1 MKTSIT
7 DIPRIGKGND
17 DEFQIGSYEKG
28 LSTFIEN
35 TSTPITIALQ
45 GEWGSGKT
53 SLMNVLREKLCNES
67 SLFHPVWINTWE
79 YSLMSNPTETMMQIL
94 GKMVSATSA
103 YSKNNGDVAENVKK
117 VFGTFLKFG
126 AKAVIDKTGFD
137 SSIVD
142 ELCQSRDSSV
152 SELRNSL
159 QISIDSVLKETRRK
173 GFIFFVDDLDRIDPS
188 VAVEILELLK
198 NIFTLENC
206 VFVLAIDYDVVVK
219 GLKPKFG
226 ELTLANERE
235 FRSFFDKIIQ
245 VPFSMPVA
253 RYNVDSYIVKQLLEI
268 GVLNET
274 DTKDEMF
281 VASLVKSEQLT
292 IGCNPRSIKRFI
304 NTLSLIKCIG
314 DATNKEE
321 DRKEERERK
330 LDIFLNISLVG
341 MQVAYPKIYN
351 ILAANSD
358 FVNWDDKAL
367 SKMGVNIISEEER
380 NKIKESEE
388 FDETWEQVLYAIC
401 QTDAYLKRCALQI
414 SQLFNKIRDS
424 IFDVYNNDENQIS
437 ECIENQLS
445 FTSIT
450 GISSKEQVQQPM
462 DKRTKEY
469 RRELKRILL
478 NKALSIPGVVKSE
491 IGTGK
496 RLDQLGASLSS
507 GKADFYFTDVIQQ
520 TMQIFLESENSEF
533 VNAIRS
539 KFKCGFNEHRNM
551 IYLDVYH
558 FLTEDHESYVEK
570 VIQYCQENLK

>member
-137 SSIVD
+137 SGIVD

-198 NIFTLENC
+198 NIFTL
-206 VFVLAIDYDVVVK
+206 
-219 GLKPKFG
+219 
-226 ELTLANERE
+226 
-235 FRSFFDKIIQ
+235 
-245 VPFSMPVA
+245 
-253 RYNVDSYIVKQLLEI
+253 
-268 GVLNET
+268 
-274 DTKDEMF
+274 
-281 VASLVKSEQLT
+281 
-292 IGCNPRSIKRFI
+292 
-304 NTLSLIKCIG
+304 
-314 DATNKEE
+314 
-321 DRKEERERK
+321 
-330 LDIFLNISLVG
+330 
-341 MQVAYPKIYN
+341 
-351 ILAANSD
+351 
-358 FVNWDDKAL
+358 
-367 SKMGVNIISEEER
+367 
-380 NKIKESEE
+380 
-388 FDETWEQVLYAIC
+388 
-401 QTDAYLKRCALQI
+401 
-414 SQLFNKIRDS
+414 
-424 IFDVYNNDENQIS
+424 
-437 ECIENQLS
+437 
-445 FTSIT
+445 
-450 GISSKEQVQQPM
+450 
-462 DKRTKEY
+462 
-469 RRELKRILL
+469 
-478 NKALSIPGVVKSE
+478 
-491 IGTGK
+491 
-496 RLDQLGASLSS
+496 
-507 GKADFYFTDVIQQ
+507 
-520 TMQIFLESENSEF
+520 
-533 VNAIRS
+533 
-539 KFKCGFNEHRNM
+539 
-551 IYLDVYH
+551 
-558 FLTEDHESYVEK
+558 
-570 VIQYCQENLK
+570 